1 MNNGKPE
8 QKQNVGNY
16 SLVAAQGRTKQ
27 TPQPAFTAALPSK
40 EQFLFY

>member
-16 SLVAAQGRTKQ
+16 SPDAAQGRTKQ
-27 TPQPAFTAALPSK
+27 TPKPGALPSK
-40 EQFLFY
+40 E